1 HVPQLPTTANM
12 ISTKEFA
19 LMKQNAVLINASRGN
34 VIDID
39 ALVDALTSSKL
50 KGAAIDVFPKDPSSK
65 GEIFE
70 SPLRGLDNVFLTL
83 HIGGSTIEAQEN
95 IATEVSAKLIKYSD
109 NGSTLNAVNFSELS
123 LPSHRETHR
132 ILHIHQNIPGI
143 INELNRILAS
153 KNINVE
159 GQYLRT
165 LENIG
170 YVVMDIK
177 SSSDEAKELIDE
189 FKKVKAT
196 IKARYLV

>member
-1 HVPQLPTTANM
+1 
-12 ISTKEFA
+12 
-19 LMKQNAVLINASRGN
+19 MKQNSVLINASRGN

-39 ALVDALTSSKL
+39 ALVNALKSAKL
-50 KGAAIDVFPKDPSSK
+50 KGAAIGVFPKEPSLK

-70 SPLRGLDNVFLTL
+70 SLLRDLDNVFLTP
-83 HIGGSTIEAQEN
+83 HIGDSTVEAQEN

-109 NGSTLNAVNFSELS
+109 NDSTLNAVNFPELS
-123 LPSHRETHR
+123 LPSHTETHR

-153 KNINVE
+153 KNINVD
-159 GQYLRT
+159 GQYLRI

-177 SSSDEAKELIDE
+177 SSSDQLKISLMNL
-189 FKKVKAT
+189 KKLK
-196 IKARYLV
+196 LQ

>member
-1 HVPQLPTTANM
+1 
-12 ISTKEFA
+12 
-19 LMKQNAVLINASRGN
+19 
-34 VIDID
+34 
-39 ALVDALTSSKL
+39 
-50 KGAAIDVFPKDPSSK
+50 
-65 GEIFE
+65 
-70 SPLRGLDNVFLTL
+70 
-83 HIGGSTIEAQEN
+83 
-95 IATEVSAKLIKYSD
+95 
-109 NGSTLNAVNFSELS
+109 NFSELS